1 MGRIA
6 KTSIATNRGIKVL
19 GSNFKRFSISVIII
33 LRQCICNNFML
44 KLEQEKGVTPF
55 RIRDSALDELEF
67 VKTGFSK
74 STKRLF

>member
-1 MGRIA
+1 
-6 KTSIATNRGIKVL
+6 
-19 GSNFKRFSISVIII
+19 
-33 LRQCICNNFML
+33 ML

-55 RIRDSALDELEF
+55 RIMDSAIDELEF